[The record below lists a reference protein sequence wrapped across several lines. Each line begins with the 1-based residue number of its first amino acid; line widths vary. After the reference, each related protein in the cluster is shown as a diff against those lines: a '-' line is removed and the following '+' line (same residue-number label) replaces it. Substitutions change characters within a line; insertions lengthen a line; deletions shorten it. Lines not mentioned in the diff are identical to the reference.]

1 MSWFEV
7 ALHTMGSGTL
17 TKVDGTINAAKYVEI
32 LNSCLWPGIVGHFTD
47 DNYCFQDDNAP
58 VHRARVTKTFMDEN
72 EIKTMAWSGLGH
84 HWKCM
89 IENENWVAE
98 NVWYS
103 RF

>member
-1 MSWFEV
+1 
-7 ALHTMGSGTL
+7 
-17 TKVDGTINAAKYVEI
+17 
-32 LNSCLWPGIVGHFTD
+32 
-47 DNYCFQDDNAP
+47 
-58 VHRARVTKTFMDEN
+58 MDEN